1 MYKCRGCN
9 RTFQGAAQNIKTKKM
24 GISIDEF
31 RKRHDVVFIMSEV
44 FKTLDD
50 DTFYEKSDIIK
61 MSGLRPGYPGLST
74 VLESAEFKKY
84 SGRAGGQTYYARTEL
99 IDKMKD
105 EGILN

>member
-1 MYKCRGCN
+1 
-9 RTFQGAAQNIKTKKM
+9 
-24 GISIDEF
+24 
-31 RKRHDVVFIMSEV
+31 MSEV